1 MELLQLKYFC
11 DAAQTQNFSKTAK
24 KFMVPTSN
32 ISQSIKRLENE
43 LETKL
48 FKRSAN
54 KIELNESGEAFYKKV
69 SEALSLLQ
77 LAKSEARSE
86 FHSEPVRINIQVN
99 RNITMNVVE
108 KFQKTH
114 PEISFDI
121 NHSTNQQMSDFDVIV
136 TDRECEYVGVK
147 TKLIAEPLL
156 IAYNKK
162 LFSLSDMPT
171 VTELEKLPFVSM
183 SEGNSMHYH
192 MNRICADLGF
202 CPRVVLQSED
212 PFYIRKCI
220 ELGLGVAFV
229 PTLSWSGQFG
239 NSIALKSI
247 GDYTRTTYLYYK
259 NTKNKYITDFCNML
273 RQSF

>member
-1 MELLQLKYFC
+1 VELLQLKYFC

-32 ISQSIKRLENE
+32 ISQSIKRLETE

-48 FKRSAN
+48 FNRSAN
-54 KIELNESGEAFYKKV
+54 KIELNAAGEAFYKNV

-86 FHSEPVRINIQVN
+86 SRPEPVRINIQVN

-121 NHSTNQQMSDFDVIV
+121 NHSTNKRMTDFDVVV
-136 TDRECEYVGVK
+136 TDRECEYVGVR

-156 IAYNKK
+156 IAYNKN
-162 LFSLSDMPT
+162 LFCLSDTST
-171 VTELEKLPFVSM
+171 VAELEKLPFVSM
-183 SEGNSMHYH
+183 RDGNSMHYH

-202 CPRVVLQSED
+202 SPRVVLQSED

-229 PTLSWSGQFG
+229 PKLSWSGQFG
-239 NSIALKSI
+239 NSIGLKSI

-259 NTKNKYITDFCNML
+259 NTKNKYITEFCDML